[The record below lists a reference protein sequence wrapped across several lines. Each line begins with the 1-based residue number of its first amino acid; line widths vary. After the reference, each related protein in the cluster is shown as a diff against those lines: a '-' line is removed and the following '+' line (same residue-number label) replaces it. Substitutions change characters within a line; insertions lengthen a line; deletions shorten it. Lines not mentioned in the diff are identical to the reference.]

1 VLLFMA
7 IDDGR
12 EDTSQIAMRLD
23 FVELAGLD
31 E

>member
-12 EDTSQIAMRLD
+12 EDTGRVAMRLD
-23 FVELAGLD
+23 FVKLAGLD